1 MLDKMW
7 KDKKSF
13 DFSKDVKEWKNVHNL
28 HFIEEVNEKETSQ
41 EMKRRPKMDN
51 QRRTK
56 LMFYALR
63 EEGALED
70 EKKYNEIMVTE
81 IPKGLHKSPEVE
93 ANFSVVILLDDQ
105 K

>member
-28 HFIEEVNEKETSQ
+28 HFIEEVKEKETSQ

-63 EEGALED
+63 EEDALED